1 MANESE
7 QPILANELQ
16 SKEPIFTQDLKPVGM
31 PSDGGSAVSAANAAI
46 VAGNVEVK
54 KEVAEAVTN
63 TVILEAIL
71 GIVIVAFVLTLL
83 ELSSIIYIVFPAL
96 KTEVKTML
104 QSQSS
109 ESMHPLKPLIQTLAT
124 RETGFT
130 ERANSYIQIVAW
142 GFAFLL
148 LMGSWFL
155 LYWINNEYRLQG
167 KPGAPRGTFGKVVF
181 WSFVTIVGI
190 AIFQGFGCI
199 AIGLDSNFCSS
210 DSFAVVSAEW
220 KQNDNFSHIALSTGI
235 CDDVADTGSFTNEGF
250 DTILSLYLAQQL
262 ANQTSSNIDSDAS
275 STIFKE
281 LASDEAQ
288 DMLNDRFNRLEK
300 FTGVQE
306 RT

>member
-1 MANESE
+1 MANESPE
-7 QPILANELQ
+7 Q
-16 SKEPIFTQDLKPVGM
+16 PIFTQDLKAVGAFM
-31 PSDGGSAVSAANAAI
+31 SSDGGSAASASNASNAAI
-46 VAGNVEVK
+46 VASNVEVK

-71 GIVIVAFVLTLL
+71 GIAIVAFVLTLL
-83 ELSSIIYIVFPAL
+83 ELSSIIYIVFPAI
-96 KTEVKTML
+96 KTEIKTML

-109 ESMHPLKPLIQTLAT
+109 ESTHSLKPLIRTLAT
-124 RETGFT
+124 RESGFT

-142 GFAFLL
+142 GFALLL
-148 LMGSWFL
+148 LMGSWLL

-167 KPGAPRGTFGKVVF
+167 QPGAPRGTFGKIVF
-181 WSFVTIVGI
+181 WSFATIFGI

-199 AIGLDSNFCSS
+199 AIGMDSNLCSS

-235 CDDVADTGSFTNEGF
+235 CDDVADTGSFTNE
-250 DTILSLYLAQQL
+250 DTIWSLYIAQQL
-262 ANQTSSNIDSDAS
+262 ANRKTSNIDSDAT

-288 DMLNDRFNRLEK
+288 DMMNDKFNRLK
-300 FTGVQE
+300 KLRGVQE